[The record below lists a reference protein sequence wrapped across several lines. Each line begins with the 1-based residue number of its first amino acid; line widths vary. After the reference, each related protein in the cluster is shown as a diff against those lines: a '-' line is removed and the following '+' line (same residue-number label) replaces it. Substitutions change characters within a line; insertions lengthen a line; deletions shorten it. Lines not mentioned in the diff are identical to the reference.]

1 MADEHDDGALWPK
14 RWTATG
20 WTGDA
25 HAIRPWTPRVHTRA
39 EALQAF
45 GAGRLLLELNAHG
58 GWRLVG
64 DPVRGVTFVVHVG
77 GTVAEISDE
86 SFADPAFAENV
97 RRIAAVLVDA
107 ASHRAA
113 VDLLVE
119 KTEAGVAVSWT
130 PASPKVA
137 ESRRRRLVGL
147 GWRDDV
153 CRDYGLPRWAMPLE
167 GDPLRSPHEA
177 ADVARWEAHIRGMQA
192 PLTEAEAHEQRIEL
206 ARMEA
211 LVRDAMAEPPVQPT
225 LPDERPEP
233 EITQSER
240 RKRLEDA
247 LGRVNVEPFRTRPT
261 GLPPASLGAD
271 TPTTYTHTYRLTPAD
286 GPETLG
292 QAIHRAGGSV
302 TFGAEGLTISLP
314 VQGNED
320 LVAEVVAAVRSEPT

>member
-192 PLTEAEAHEQRIEL
+192 PLTEAEAHEQRIAL

-211 LVRDAMAEPPVQPT
+211 LVRDASAEPIPPYATT
-225 LPDERPEP
+225 LDLPELA
-233 EITQSER
+233 ES
-240 RKRLEDA
+240 
-247 LGRVNVEPFRTRPT
+247 G
-261 GLPPASLGAD
+261 S
-271 TPTTYTHTYRLTPAD
+271 YTHTYRLAPAD
-286 GPETLG
+286 GPETLA

-302 TFGAEGLTISLP
+302 TFDADGWTISLP

-320 LVAEVVAAVRSEPT
+320 LVAEVVAAVRSEP